1 MRGSCWERA
10 EDELVSS
17 FRKFSTTN
25 LSDALDK
32 LGLKSGVIGILPA
45 FDCPKLVGR
54 AVTIKVTAY
63 GMVKSRYHL
72 GTEAIEAARPGDII
86 VIDNGGRKDVS
97 CWGEV
102 LSYAAQIKGVA
113 GVVIDGAFR
122 DLDAIRE
129 IRFPVY
135 ARGVVP
141 VTARARITQESFN
154 QLIQCGGAQVRP
166 NDIIVADAS
175 GVVVIPVEKAEE
187 VLSVASELLEKETA
201 MIEELKRG
209 IPLIEVEKKFQY
221 EKMLKQP

>member
-1 MRGSCWERA
+1 MGCLCGKGA
-10 EDELVSS
+10 EDSLVEA

-32 LGLKSGVIGILPA
+32 LGMKSGIIGILPA

-54 AVTIKVTAY
+54 AVTIKVTAH
-63 GMVKSRYHL
+63 GMVKSKYHL
-72 GTEAIEAARPGDII
+72 GTEAIEAARPGDVI

-102 LSYAAQIKGVA
+102 LSYAAQMKGVA

-129 IRFPVY
+129 IGFAVY

-141 VTARARITQESFN
+141 VTARGRITQESFN
-154 QLIQCGGAQVRP
+154 QLIQCGGAQVRLG
-166 NDIIVADAS
+166 DIVVADAS
-175 GVVVIPVEKAEE
+175 GVVVVPVERAEE
-187 VLSVASELLEKETA
+187 VVGIASELLEKESA
-201 MIEELKRG
+201 MIEELKKG
-209 IPLIEVEKKFQY
+209 VPLIEVEKRFQY
-221 EKMLKQP
+221 EKMLK